1 MLRSSVVI
9 FLLTFT
15 SIANSNAQIVA
26 LGASSTAGYGVGKQ
40 AAYPAQL
47 EEILRA
53 KGRAM
58 TVINAGISGDTT
70 GGMLARLS
78 SAVPP
83 GTKIV
88 ILQIAGNDERK
99 GMNLDVARANRA
111 EIRRQLRARGIR
123 IIEADQIVQAAKR
136 NYPGVRSG
144 SGSLHP
150 TAEGQHRIA
159 EQIAALI
166 H

>member
-1 MLRSSVVI
+1 LQ
-9 FLLTFT
+9 
-15 SIANSNAQIVA
+15 NSNAQIVA
-26 LGASSTAGYGVGKQ
+26 LGASSTAGYGVGMQ

-53 KGRAM
+53 KGRPM

-70 GGMLARLS
+70 GGVLARLS
-78 SAVPP
+78 AAVPQ

-99 GMNLDVARANRA
+99 GINLDVARANRA

-123 IIEADQIVQAAKR
+123 IIEADQIVEAAKR
-136 NYPGVRSG
+136 SYPLTGG
-144 SGSLHP
+144 GGSLHP
-150 TAEGQHRIA
+150 TAEGQRRIA

>member
-1 MLRSSVVI
+1 MFRSSVVI
-9 FLLTFT
+9 FLLTIT
-15 SIANSNAQIVA
+15 SIANANAQIVA

-53 KGRAM
+53 KGRPM

-78 SAVPP
+78 AAVPP

-88 ILQIAGNDERK
+88 ILQIAGNDATK
-99 GMNLDVARANRA
+99 GLNLEVARANRD
-111 EIRRQLRARGIR
+111 EIRRQLHARGIR
-123 IIEADQIVQAAKR
+123 IIEADQIVEAAKR
-136 NYPGVRSG
+136 SYPLRGGG
-144 SGSLHP
+144 SVVHP
-150 TAEGQHRIA
+150 TAEGQRRIA

-166 H
+166 R